1 MEDSRIIDLYFDRS
15 EDAIAETKAKYN
27 SYCTKIAYNILA
39 SFEDT
44 EECVSDTYLH
54 TWNAIPPSRPNSL
67 KGFVGRI
74 TRNLSLNRLKANSAK
89 KRGEAVLVLDELQI
103 SSLETPYDEVE
114 KKMVADAITGFLRTL
129 SPVKQQ
135 MFVLRYWYFEPI
147 SAISQKTGWK
157 ENSVKSELYRLRS
170 KLKSHLE
177 KEGFRYEA

>member
-1 MEDSRIIDLYFDRS
+1 LEDERIIELYFERS
-15 EDAIAETKAKYN
+15 EDAIKETKIKYN

-44 EECVSDTYLH
+44 EECVSDTYMH
-54 TWNAIPPSRPNSL
+54 TWNAIPPSKPNDL
-67 KGFVGRI
+67 KAFIGRI

-89 KRGEAVLVLDELQI
+89 KRGEIALILDELQI

-114 KKMVADAITGFLRTL
+114 KKMVADSITRFLQTL
-129 SPVKQQ
+129 APVKQQ
-135 MFVLRYWYFEPI
+135 IFVLRYWYFESI

-157 ENSVKSELYRLRS
+157 KASIKSELYRLRS

-177 KEGFRYEA
+177 KEGFYDET